1 MNSVYRRRWR
11 LMNGW
16 FTTFASSCISKK
28 VSDDIWQQ
36 AIDLW
41 GEKGLSI

>member
-1 MNSVYRRRWR
+1 
-11 LMNGW
+11 MNGW
-16 FTTFASSCISKK
+16 FTQQLQQHKK

-41 GEKGLSI
+41 GKRALSI